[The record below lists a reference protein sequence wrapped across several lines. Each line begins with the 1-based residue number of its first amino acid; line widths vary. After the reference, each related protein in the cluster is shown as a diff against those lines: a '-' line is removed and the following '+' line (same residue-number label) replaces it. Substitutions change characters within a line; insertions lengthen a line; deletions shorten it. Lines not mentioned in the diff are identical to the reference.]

1 MKPFSGDL
9 MRFAALVNASIV
21 EIIEII
27 RSFGL
32 DRKLSSQQVSM
43 CLPLGSLMTNA
54 IRLIIASLSGA
65 EDKTAVTIDSEAY
78 PLERLRDN
86 GNFLFDI
93 VIKCSFCSSSSQFS
107 LILSLKAVG

>member
-43 CLPLGSLMTNA
+43 CLPVGSLMTNA
-54 IRLIIASLSGA
+54 IRLIIASLSWR
-65 EDKTAVTIDSEAY
+65 EDKTAVIVIAKAY
-78 PLERLRDN
+78 PLERFADN
-86 GNFLFDI
+86 GNFLLDI
-93 VIKCSFCSSSSQFS
+93 VIKCSFRSVSSQFS
-107 LILSLKAVG
+107 